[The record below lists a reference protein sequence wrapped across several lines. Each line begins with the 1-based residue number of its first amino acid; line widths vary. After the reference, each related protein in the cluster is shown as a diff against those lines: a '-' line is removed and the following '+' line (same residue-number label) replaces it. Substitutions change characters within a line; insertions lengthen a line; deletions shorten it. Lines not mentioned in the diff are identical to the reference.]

1 MWVAWGRILLTTYI
15 TPRPKKN
22 YGSNINH
29 HLCIGSSSGC
39 QKKCQPSSITLGL
52 QVQEFEKNRWFF
64 AQKPTN
70 SANRPI
76 SFNVFFLHHL
86 IKLPPSP
93 PQKKLVK
100 HTFRKNQGTGW
111 IPNEPVLYQCPG
123 NSFQIF
129 QLRHRAWPFFY
140 TPPVFWRRF
149 ICDKFEPTKCCSSL
163 LGTLNNNIN
172 ADSMQFLV
180 RKKRSYVHSR
190 ENKHV
195 ITFFTLK

>member
-64 AQKPTN
+64 AQKPTK

-93 PQKKLVK
+93 PQKKSCKAYLPQK
-100 HTFRKNQGTGW
+100 PRNRMNPKRTCSLPMPWKF
-111 IPNEPVLYQCPG
+111 IPNFPASTSCMAIFLHTT
-123 NSFQIF
+123 SF
-129 QLRHRAWPFFY
+129 
-140 TPPVFWRRF
+140 
-149 ICDKFEPTKCCSSL
+149 
-163 LGTLNNNIN
+163 
-172 ADSMQFLV
+172 
-180 RKKRSYVHSR
+180 
-190 ENKHV
+190 
-195 ITFFTLK
+195 LKAIYLW